1 LDLTHAVVLG
11 LVQGLTEMLPISSSG
26 HLVIVPWL
34 LGWPDSGLAFDV
46 GVHVGTL
53 MAVVIFFRR
62 EWRDM
67 LLAGVTTVR
76 NRAIKTVDEKMVWI
90 IFLATIPGVVT
101 GFLLEDAAETVF
113 RAPSQIGMLLVIAG
127 IVLFIADRVP
137 SWYSKH
143 HKGAN
148 GPAGPGRGIE
158 TVGWRDGLIVGLA
171 QAMAILPGVS
181 RSGST
186 MTAGLFLGFNREVAT
201 RFSFLLATP
210 IILGAALFQVIGLL
224 SPGSFSAGVA
234 PLLIGLVVSGITCF
248 LVIRFLLKY
257 VQTKTFTVFVV
268 YSVVVGAAVMII
280 AGSGFGS

>member
-1 LDLTHAVVLG
+1 
-11 LVQGLTEMLPISSSG
+11 MLPISSSG

-34 LGWPDSGLAFDV
+34 LGWPDSGLTFDV

-53 MAVVIFFRR
+53 LAVVIFFRR

-67 LLAGVTTVR
+67 LLAGLTTVR
-76 NRAIKTVDEKMVWI
+76 NRTIKTADEKMVWI
-90 IFLATIPGVVT
+90 IFLATIPGVLA

-113 RAPSQIGMLLVIAG
+113 RTPSQIGMLLIVAGVI
-127 IVLFIADRVP
+127 LFIADRVP

-143 HKGAN
+143 HKEAS
-148 GPAGPGRGIE
+148 GPFGPGRGVE
-158 TVGWRDGLIVGLA
+158 TLSWKDGLIVGLA
-171 QAMAILPGVS
+171 QAVAILPGVS

-210 IILGAALFQVIGLL
+210 IVLGAAVFQVFKLS
-224 SPGSFSAGVA
+224 SPGSLSAGIA

-257 VQTKTFTVFVV
+257 VQTKTFTIFVI
-268 YSVVVGAAVMII
+268 YSIVVGAAVMIV